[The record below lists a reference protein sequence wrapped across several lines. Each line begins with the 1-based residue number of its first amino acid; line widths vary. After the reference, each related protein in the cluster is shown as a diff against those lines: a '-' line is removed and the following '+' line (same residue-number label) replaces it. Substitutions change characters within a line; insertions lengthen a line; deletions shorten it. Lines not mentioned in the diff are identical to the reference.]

1 MRRVWGLPRTAHN
14 ILLPLV
20 SCQPPLADVIAKRF
34 VLYVQRCLASD
45 CKIVNCITRYGV
57 WSGRMASPVGRSAQH
72 CGSKYGFTVDDICTV
87 FSSRIDKHFVE
98 NIDPSVVDS
107 ARVLLELIFARNGS
121 LCVDL
126 PLDDIQFLISYIC
139 TM

>member
-1 MRRVWGLPRTAHN
+1 MDKSIVCGFLAH
-14 ILLPLV
+14 
-20 SCQPPLADVIAKRF
+20 
-34 VLYVQRCLASD
+34 
-45 CKIVNCITRYGV
+45 
-57 WSGRMASPVGRSAQH
+57 PV
-72 CGSKYGFTVDDICTV
+72 CTV
-87 FSSRIDKHFVE
+87 TSSRIDKYFVE

-126 PLDDIQFLISYIC
+126 RLDDNQFLISYIC

>member
-1 MRRVWGLPRTAHN
+1 
-14 ILLPLV
+14 
-20 SCQPPLADVIAKRF
+20 
-34 VLYVQRCLASD
+34 
-45 CKIVNCITRYGV
+45 
-57 WSGRMASPVGRSAQH
+57 MASPVGHSVQH

-87 FSSRIDKHFVE
+87 SSSKIDKHFVE

-107 ARVLLELIFARNGS
+107 AHVLLELIFARNGS